1 MGWTGA
7 ELSQSPTIASLIHV
21 DAERCPFDHPDQ
33 GIAVRMDSP
42 VSVGRRY
49 LRRCVAEMRWFWIRS
64 AGAGNYG

>member
-33 GIAVRMDSP
+33 GIAVRLTP
-42 VSVGRRY
+42 TVKVIGV
-49 LRRCVAEMRWFWIRS
+49 LEI
-64 AGAGNYG
+64 